1 MEMSANIIFY
11 YAENVTCF
19 ISFVIIKAKKYKQE
33 EYALIVPESPKEKK
47 IFFQS
52 SLKRHRDN

>member
-1 MEMSANIIFY
+1 MSANIIFY